1 MKLQK
6 NPNFLPLP
14 SYRVVP
20 EAPIITGPFC
30 YTKREALVHWLLGV
44 AAELACGK
52 CSEEDVIKALRLE
65 EIESDEL

>member
-6 NPNFLPLP
+6 NPTFLSQP

-30 YTKREALVHWLLGV
+30 YTKREALIHWLLGV
-44 AAELACGK
+44 AAELTHSK
-52 CSEEDVIKALRLE
+52 CSEEEVIKALQLE
-65 EIESDEL
+65 ESEIEEL